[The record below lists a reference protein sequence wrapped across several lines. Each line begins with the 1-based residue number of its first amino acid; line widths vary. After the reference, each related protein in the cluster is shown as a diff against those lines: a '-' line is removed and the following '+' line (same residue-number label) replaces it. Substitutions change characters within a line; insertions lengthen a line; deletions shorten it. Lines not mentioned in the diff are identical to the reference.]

1 MSDTPFPIKAQEIHR
16 REVIQVI
23 ITLLIFG
30 LLLLLPT
37 GFEREENRHQLRV
50 RAEVV
55 HTDESDV
62 VQSGIIRTGSQG
74 VRIKV
79 LAGPFRGEEFETWNL
94 LMGKLELDR
103 FYSPGD
109 VILAVLQLD
118 DSEKEVLTVQP
129 VDHYRIRIELI
140 LVLLFFAFLLLYAR
154 WTGFKAVVSFI
165 FTAGMLWK
173 VLIPGFLKG
182 WSPIPLTFGVTV
194 VITAVI
200 IFLIGGRGKRSI
212 IAFTGAI
219 LGVLATTLLALLFGS
234 AFRVHGAIKPFSEML
249 LYSGFPHLQLTD
261 ILYAGIFLASSGAV
275 MDIAMDIGASME
287 EIVLHRPDV
296 SRRELIRSG
305 FSVGRAVVG
314 TMTTTLLLAYSGGY
328 TALLMVFMAQG
339 TPGVNIINLGY
350 VAAEIL
356 HTLVGSFGLVLVA
369 PITAVVGGFMLSRKP
384 DVQKENR

>member
-1 MSDTPFPIKAQEIHR
+1 MSDKQFPIKAEGIHKREI
-16 REVIQVI
+16 IQVV
-23 ITLLIFG
+23 TTMSVFF
-30 LLLLLPT
+30 LLLFLPT
-37 GFEREENRHQLRV
+37 GFEKEGSRDQLRI
-50 RAEVV
+50 RAEVLQ
-55 HTDESDV
+55 TDEDDV

-74 VRIKV
+74 ITIRALGGRFK
-79 LAGPFRGEEFETWNL
+79 GEEFETWNL

-109 VILAVLQLD
+109 TILAVLQLD
-118 DSEKEVLTVQP
+118 KEHKEVLSVQP
-129 VDHYRIRIELI
+129 VDHYRIRVEMI
-140 LVLLFFAFLLLYAR
+140 LVLLFFAFLLIYAR
-154 WTGFKAVVSFI
+154 WTGFKAVVSFM
-165 FTAGMLWK
+165 FTAALLWK
-173 VLIPGFLKG
+173 VLIPGFLRG
-182 WSPIPLTFGVTV
+182 WSPIPLTFAVTV

-212 IAFTGAI
+212 IAFIGAI
-219 LGVLATTLLALLFGS
+219 LGVLATTLLAVIFGE

-249 LYSGFPHLQLTD
+249 LYSGFPHLRLTD

-287 EIVLHRPDV
+287 EIVLHKPEV
-296 SRRELIRSG
+296 SRKELIRSG

-339 TPGVNIINLGY
+339 TPGINIVNLGY

-369 PITAVVGGFMLSRKP
+369 PITAVVGGFLLKP
-384 DVQKENR
+384 AE

>member
-1 MSDTPFPIKAQEIHR
+1 MSDTPFPIKAEGIHKREI
-16 REVIQVI
+16 IQVA
-23 ITLLIFG
+23 ITLAIFFS
-30 LLLLLPT
+30 LLFLPT
-37 GFEREENRHQLRV
+37 GFEKEGSRDQFRV
-50 RAEVV
+50 RAEVLQ
-55 HTDESDV
+55 TDEDDV

-74 VRIKV
+74 ITIRV
-79 LAGPFRGEEFETWNL
+79 LGGPFKGEEFETWNL

-103 FYSPGD
+103 FYSTGD
-109 VILAVLQLD
+109 TILAVLQLD
-118 DSEKEVLTVQP
+118 KEHNEVLSVQP
-129 VDHYRIRIELI
+129 VDHYRIRVEII
-140 LVLLFFAFLLLYAR
+140 LVLLFFTFLLIYAR
-154 WTGFKAVVSFI
+154 WTGFKAVVSFM
-165 FTAGMLWK
+165 FTAALLWK
-173 VLIPGFLKG
+173 VLIPGFLRG
-182 WSPIPLTFGVTV
+182 WSPIPLTFAVTV

-200 IFLIGGRGKRSI
+200 IFLIGGRGKRSL
-212 IAFTGAI
+212 IAFIGAI
-219 LGVLATTLLALLFGS
+219 LGVLATTLLAVIFGD

-287 EIVLHRPDV
+287 EIVLHKPEV
-296 SRRELIRSG
+296 SRKELIASG

-339 TPGVNIINLGY
+339 TPGINIVNLGY

-369 PITAVVGGFMLSRKP
+369 PITAVVGGFLLKP
-384 DVQKENR
+384 AE